1 MIFVWDCAVSTKR
14 VINATMARANFFN
27 GFPHISDEIRQ
38 AIGRGCAGAQDFP
51 E

>member
-14 VINATMARANFFN
+14 VMNETMARAIFFN
-27 GFPHISDEIRQ
+27 GIPHVSDEIRQ
-38 AIGRGCAGAQDFP
+38 VIGRGCAGAQYFP